1 MNIMFTMEESNLFCI
16 FAGEY
21 KNELIK
27 DIEMALSYLKD
38 TEMAELSGR
47 VAGKLRYMS
56 DEEFARLGLAETE

>member
-1 MNIMFTMEESNLFCI
+1 MNTMFTMEESNLLCI

-47 VAGKLRYMS
+47 VAGKLRDMK
-56 DEEFARLGLAETE
+56 DEEFARLGLTETE